1 MSIARGIGG
10 NLSKRKPS
18 LRSERRDRTRDAILK
33 AAEKEFAA
41 KGLYGAR
48 VDEISRRARTNKRM
62 IYYYFGNKEE
72 LYLLVLERVYQGL
85 RGAERAL
92 HLDHF
97 EPRRAI
103 RTLIESNFAYS
114 RRHPEM
120 ISLINSENLHKAQH
134 LRKSKLVRQLHSP
147 LVRLLGDILAEGG
160 RKGVFRRGI
169 DPVELYITIAGIG
182 YFFLSNNWT
191 LSTIFGRDL
200 STDRAFRRRKEH
212 IVDMILSAL
221 RPPAMAR

>member
-1 MSIARGIGG
+1 M
-10 NLSKRKPS
+10 
-18 LRSERRDRTRDAILK
+18 RSERRDRTREAILA
-33 AAEKEFAA
+33 AAEREFAA

-62 IYYYFGNKEE
+62 IYYYFGSKEG

-85 RGAERAL
+85 RGAERKL
-92 HLDHF
+92 HLAHF
-97 EPRRAI
+97 EPEQAI
-103 RTLIESNFAYS
+103 RTLIEANFDYS
-114 RRHPEM
+114 RNHPEM
-120 ISLINSENLHKAQH
+120 ISLINSENLHKAKH

-147 LVRLLGDILAEGG
+147 LVRLLEDMLKEGAA
-160 RKGVFRRGI
+160 KGVFRRGI

-200 STDRAFRRRKEH
+200 ATDEAYRRRKEH
-212 IVDMILSAL
+212 MVDMVLSAL
-221 RPPAMAR
+221 RPAKRTR